1 MAIVPSSRLQADAHT
16 AAAGLP
22 PLLVAAERV
31 AATVAQGVHGRRRVG
46 LGDTFWQFRPYQPGD
61 PIQRIDWRQSAKSRD
76 VFIREQEWEAAQT
89 VWLWRDTGPWMGFQ
103 SRLATETKRHR
114 ADLLLLA
121 LAILLTAA
129 GERAALLDGEAL
141 PATGRASAERLAL
154 ELDRGGEQP
163 DAAPPIGSRVP
174 RHGEL
179 VLFSDFLAPL
189 TESARVVEHYAGR
202 GVHGHLVQVLDPA
215 EETLPYDGRVRFA
228 GFRGEREVLIPR
240 VTAVREAYQ
249 ERFAA
254 QADGLAALA
263 RTAGWS
269 YAAHRSDAPPQAALL
284 TLWGAMSATAQ
295 AG

>member
-1 MAIVPSSRLQADAHT
+1 MATVPGSRLQADAH
-16 AAAGLP
+16 AAAARLP
-22 PLLVAAERV
+22 PLMVAAERV

-76 VFIREQEWEAAQT
+76 IFIREQEWEAAQT

-103 SRLATETKRHR
+103 SRLASETKRQR

-129 GERAALLDGEAL
+129 GERAGLLDGEAL
-141 PATGRASAERLAL
+141 PATGRSSVDRLTL
-154 ELDRGGEQP
+154 ELEQAGEQP
-163 DAAPPIGSRVP
+163 DAAVPIGGRVP

-189 TESARVVEHYAGR
+189 DDTARVVEHYAGR
-202 GVHGHLVQVLDPA
+202 GVRGHLVQVLDPA

-240 VTAVREAYQ
+240 VTAVREAYR

-269 YAAHRSDAPPQAALL
+269 YAAHRSDVPPQAALL
-284 TLWGAMSATAQ
+284 TLWGALSVAAQ
-295 AG
+295 TG